1 MKKTVI
7 TIGRQYG
14 SGGRIIAQK
23 LAERLGIPYYD
34 KEIIQSVAKET
45 GLSESYIK
53 EIDQKPTN
61 SFLYDLVFATQGP
74 TIPDQVYIAQSKVIR
89 RVAEE
94 GPCVIVGRCAD
105 YVLRETPH
113 RLSVFVCAPLE
124 ERVERA
130 ERDYGV
136 QNANLESYVQR
147 QDKQRASYY
156 NYFATGKWG
165 DGSSYDL
172 CINSRIGL
180 DAAVD
185 VIEKAAQALD
195 GK

>member
-1 MKKTVI
+1 M
-7 TIGRQYG
+7 
-14 SGGRIIAQK
+14 
-23 LAERLGIPYYD
+23 
-34 KEIIQSVAKET
+34 
-45 GLSESYIK
+45 
-53 EIDQKPTN
+53 
-61 SFLYDLVFATQGP
+61 
-74 TIPDQVYIAQSKVIR
+74 YIAQSKVIR

-130 ERDYGV
+130 KRDYGV